1 MTPFT
6 RLIARAAVLP
16 RAHVDTDQIIP
27 KQFLTRVERTGYGH
41 AAFFDWRW
49 LSDGRPDPTFE
60 LNHPDARG
68 AAILLTGENFGC
80 GSSREHAAWALRD
93 MGFRAVV
100 APSFAEIFAENATN
114 TGILPARVDA
124 VILAE
129 FMALAAT
136 GPVQLTIDLA
146 HQRIHGGGRAASFDI
161 LPFRRERLL
170 RGLDPIGLTLQHDAA
185 ITAFEGAR

>member
-1 MTPFT
+1 MIPFT
-6 RLIARAAVLP
+6 RLAARAAALP

-27 KQFLTRVERTGYGH
+27 KQFLTRVERTGYGR

-49 LSDGRPDPTFE
+49 LPDGRPDPTFE

-68 AAILLTGENFGC
+68 AAILLAGENFGC

-114 TGILPARVDA
+114 TGILPARLD
-124 VILAE
+124 
-129 FMALAAT
+129 AAT
-136 GPVQLTIDLA
+136 VARFMELSAAGPLQLTIDLTT
-146 HQRIHGGGRAASFDI
+146 QRVHGAGVAASFEI

-170 RGLDPIGLTLQHDAA
+170 RGLDPIGATLQHADAIA
-185 ITAFEGAR
+185 AFEAAR